1 MNRKQKKIIGYVML
15 AISLITLVLSPL
27 AFRFYGQF
35 VHYIG
40 MTEGEVAVSQLFA
53 SIAGTVLWFASGAWL
68 VSWVIKDN

>member
-40 MTEGEVAVSQLFA
+40 MTEGEAAVSQLFCQYC
-53 SIAGTVLWFASGAWL
+53 GDCFMVCLWGVVGVLGN
-68 VSWVIKDN
+68 KG